1 MPGLS
6 QCFSSHPD
14 DDVHRAD
21 VGLPIGVH
29 GQHPDLD
36 LLSGPIVQLVRLD
49 EGGETLG
56 FEVELCPVGENLN
69 GAGVALYLQE
79 IRLPVGGLVDLQR

>member
-1 MPGLS
+1 MLGLS

-29 GQHPDLD
+29 GHHPDLH
-36 LLSGPIVQLVRLD
+36 LLSGPIFRLVRLD
-49 EGGETLG
+49 EAGETLG
-56 FEVELCPVGENLN
+56 VEVELGPVGENLN
-69 GAGVALYLQE
+69 GAGVALDLQD
-79 IRLPVGGLVDLQR
+79 IRLPVGDLVDLQR